1 MPPRTP
7 EQEKEYQ
14 ELLAKSKARLDA
26 LKAQKEAMIAQSI
39 SEEAS
44 PDVSFKER
52 FIAKNLGSSPESM
65 AAYLRKQHPDM
76 GVVVH
81 KGNVYLKKPGQEK
94 YLAMDPAGFDL
105 QDITDIAY
113 DIPASTAQGAATT
126 AAAAAALPAGP
137 LASFAAGSAAS
148 GASTGA
154 TELLKQYLGEKFGI
168 PQNINTDALKEAAA
182 VGALSP
188 AIGSAIGAGVS
199 QVGKGAK
206 ALGGKIYK
214 SAFEAADRALDTE
227 EGKGSIADLLKAER
241 FKGGMKAAKE
251 KVSELHKML
260 GEKIGAARSE
270 ATKAGSTADIA
281 TVWNKADDEQFNNI
295 ILGLKESNEPE
306 LNKRANDLIVL
317 RDRYLQQGEKSPEAL
332 AAIKN
337 VNKNEAGGSALYKQL
352 QGPKKS
358 QEDQL
363 RMLLGKK
370 LNEAENIAVGQ
381 HLGDNL
387 LPEYLTN
394 KKNYGLTSAFT
405 EKQLAKS
412 AAREANR
419 TGILPSAVDITGQV
433 GAVASG
439 NTPLMT
445 AMAAKKVRDVLR
457 LTGTKTKLGLGLE
470 DLGQYGQDVLSSQ
483 ELTPQ
488 VWLEILRNNQEQK

>member
-14 ELLAKSKARLDA
+14 ELLARSKARLDA
-26 LKAQKEAMIAQSI
+26 LKAQKEEMIAKSI

-65 AAYLRKQHPDM
+65 AAYLRQEHPEM

-126 AAAAAALPAGP
+126 AAAGAALPAGP
-137 LASFAAGSAAS
+137 VASFAAGSAAA

-154 TELLKQYLGEKFGI
+154 TELLKQYLGEKLGI
-168 PQNINTDALKEAAA
+168 PQNINTGAIGEAAA
-182 VGALSP
+182 VGALAP
-188 AIGSAIGAGVS
+188 AAGAV
-199 QVGKGAK
+199 VGKGIELGSK
-206 ALGGKIYK
+206 GVKYLGGKIYN
-214 SAFEAADRALDTE
+214 SAFEAADRALDTD
-227 EGKGSIADLLKAER
+227 EGKGSIAEYLKSNR
-241 FKGGMKAAKE
+241 FTGTMKSARE

-260 GEKIGAARSE
+260 GEKVGAARSK

-281 TVWNKADDEQFNNI
+281 TVWNKADDDQFNNI
-295 ILGLKESNEPE
+295 VLGLKESNEPAFHQ
-306 LNKRANDLIVL
+306 RADDLIAL

-337 VNKNEAGGSALYKQL
+337 VNKNEAGGSGIYRAM
-352 QGPKKS
+352 QGPQKD
-358 QEDQL
+358 QEIQL

-370 LNEAENIAVGQ
+370 LNEAENLAVGQ
-381 HLGDNL
+381 NIGDNL
-387 LPEYLTN
+387 LPDYITD

-405 EKQLAKS
+405 EKQLAK
-412 AAREANR
+412 AEAREANR
-419 TGILPSAVDITGQV
+419 TGIMPSAVDTVGGLKAILSGDVPLVTG
-433 GAVASG
+433 
-439 NTPLMT
+439 
-445 AMAAKKVRDVLR
+445 MAAKKGRDIFR
-457 LTGTKTKLGLGLE
+457 LTGAKTNLGLGME
-470 DLGQYGQDVLSSQ
+470 DLGNYGQNVMSKQ

-488 VWLEILRNNQEQK
+488 VWLEMLRNQQEQK